1 MQRCWSVILIV
12 CYYVTI
18 TYVFY
23 MGYALVLKGN
33 ASKFQA
39 ENTPNPFLGKN
50 PRKFP
55 RSGKGIESQDI
66 LIRFCYSKL
75 RACSK

>member
-1 MQRCWSVILIV
+1 MQGCWSIILISLLL
-12 CYYVTI
+12 CSNNI
-18 TYVFY
+18 FY

-33 ASKFQA
+33 PSKYQA

-55 RSGKGIESQDI
+55 QVW
-66 LIRFCYSKL
+66 
-75 RACSK
+75 